1 MHFLSVFT
9 FYIFISIYLQIC
21 KKPSFYFQKSNFA
34 DQNGGIF
41 YHQYLDISYFVFI
54 CRASRI
60 MSYGL
65 TVWIIL
71 DMPFIDWWSFVE
83 KACDIFYHQYLD
95 IFKFIF
101 IYKTSGIMPTY
112 KFFTFLYNC
121 FIDMKKFFNLLQI
134 IF

>member
-9 FYIFISIYLQIC
+9 FYIFIFIYLQIC

-34 DQNGGIF
+34 GQNGDIF
-41 YHQYLDISYFVFI
+41 YHQYPDISYFVFI
-54 CRASRI
+54 CRTSRF

-65 TVWIIL
+65 TVWNIL

-95 IFKFIF
+95 IFEFIF
-101 IYKTSGIMPTY
+101 IYKTSGIMLTY
-112 KFFTFLYNC
+112 KCFTFLHNC
-121 FIDMKKFFNLLQI
+121 FIDMIKFFNLLQI

>member
-9 FYIFISIYLQIC
+9 FYIFIFIYLQIY

-34 DQNGGIF
+34 GQNGDIF
-41 YHQYLDISYFVFI
+41 YHQYPDISYFVFI
-54 CRASRI
+54 CRTSRF

-65 TVWIIL
+65 TVWNIL

-95 IFKFIF
+95 IFEFIF
-101 IYKTSGIMPTY
+101 IDKTSGIMLTY
-112 KFFTFLYNC
+112 KCFTFLHNC
-121 FIDMKKFFNLLQI
+121 FIDMIKFFNLLQI